1 VIIVSMGEQVVRY
14 YQLDSNSGKWNM
26 VGYSYA
32 TTGNPGDESVP
43 GFWTAINRHSPA
55 DPNSCSNR
63 PSTCAR
69 DASGNP
75 IPLPAGYGDM
85 FTSADPPG
93 SPGYYQPTPIHWD
106 VAYHEFGFWLHD
118 AWWRRWFGPETN
130 LPHRDPAAFNG
141 GSHGC
146 VNLPYQVTDDPTTH
160 GWTAE
165 QMFNWT
171 PLGTPIILY

>member
-1 VIIVSMGEQVVRY
+1 
-14 YQLDSNSGKWNM
+14 M
-26 VGYSYA
+26 VAYSYA

-43 GFWTAINRHSPA
+43 GFWTAIARHAP
-55 DPNSCSNR
+55 DNPNVY
-63 PSTCAR
+63 A
-69 DASGNP
+69 AAP
-75 IPLPAGYGDM
+75 IPPGYGDV
-85 FTSADPPG
+85 FTSPDPPG
-93 SPGYYQPTPIHWD
+93 SPDYYAPTPIHFD

-146 VNLPYQVTDDPTTH
+146 VNLPYQKTSDPTTQ

-165 QMFNWT
+165 QMYDWT
-171 PLGTPIILY
+171 PL